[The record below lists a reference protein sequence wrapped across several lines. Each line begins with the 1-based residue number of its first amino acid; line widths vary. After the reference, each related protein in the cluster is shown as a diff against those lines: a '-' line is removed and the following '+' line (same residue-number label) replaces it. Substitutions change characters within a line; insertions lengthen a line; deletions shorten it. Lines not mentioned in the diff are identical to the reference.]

1 LRIQVNGRQ
10 KPGREQAAQRKAPGL
25 DGPNH
30 QRRLSMTKFDRAGA
44 SGLRAWT
51 RRTAFSLAA
60 LVASAG
66 MAGAAELNVYNWG
79 EYINPEVL
87 KKFEEE
93 TQIKVNLSTYSSN
106 EEMLAKIQGGA
117 TGYDVVFP
125 SVHMHDIMAK
135 LDLLEKT
142 DINTYEGFKNIDPAF
157 LRAKS
162 DPKGEYCL
170 PYAWGSVGIFYNRT
184 ILGKDITGWKDLIET
199 VKAKGL
205 KFTLLDDMREVLAV
219 GLMLNGH
226 KINSTDP
233 AELQQA
239 ADTIIA
245 MKPDVAAFTYDTRPM
260 VQSGDVAAGHF
271 FVGAMVDVFGNE
283 KDLGYVIPEEGATMY
298 QEDACVL
305 KSAPNKENAIKFLQF
320 YTRPEIV
327 ALNVSQQT
335 NGTANVPARQ
345 LTLEK
350 IKNSKEIN
358 PPAET
363 MARLQIF
370 EDLGPALRQLDR
382 VWTKVKTAQ

>member
-1 LRIQVNGRQ
+1 MTNTNGV
-10 KPGREQAAQRKAPGL
+10 
-25 DGPNH
+25 
-30 QRRLSMTKFDRAGA
+30 
-44 SGLRAWT
+44 T
-51 RRTAFSLAA
+51 RRGRKRFATRARTVALSLTT
-60 LVASAG
+60 LFTLFG
-66 MAGAAELNVYNWG
+66 TAGAAELNIYNWG
-79 EYINPEVL
+79 EYINPAVL

-117 TGYDVVFP
+117 TGYDIVFP
-125 SVHMHDIMAK
+125 SVHMQDIMSK

-142 DINTYEGFKNIDPAF
+142 DINAYEGFKNIDPTF

-170 PYAWGSVGIFYNRT
+170 PYAFGSVGILYNRKL
-184 ILGKDITGWKDLIET
+184 LGKDVTGWRDLIET

-205 KFTLLDDMREVLAV
+205 KFTLLDDMREVLSV
-219 GLMLNGH
+219 GLILNGH
-226 KINSTDP
+226 KVNSTDP

-260 VQSGDVAAGHF
+260 VAAGDVAAGHF
-271 FVGAMVDVFGNE
+271 FVGSMVDVFANP

-298 QEDACVL
+298 QEDICVL
-305 KSAPNKENAIKFLQF
+305 KTAPNKDNAIKFLQF
-320 YTRPEIV
+320 YTRPEV
-327 ALNVSQQT
+327 AALNIEQQT

-345 LTLEK
+345 LTPEQ

-358 PPAET
+358 PPPET
-363 MARLQIF
+363 MQKLQIF
-370 EDLGPALRQLDR
+370 EDLGPGVRQLDR

>member
-1 LRIQVNGRQ
+1 
-10 KPGREQAAQRKAPGL
+10 
-25 DGPNH
+25 
-30 QRRLSMTKFDRAGA
+30 MTKAKRTGA
-44 SGLRAWT
+44 SGFQVWMRG
-51 RRTAFSLAA
+51 TALSLAA
-60 LVASAG
+60 LVATAG
-66 MAGAAELNVYNWG
+66 VAGASELNVYNWG

-93 TQIKVNLSTYSSN
+93 TKIKVNLSTYSSN

-117 TGYDVVFP
+117 TGYDIVFP
-125 SVHMHDIMAK
+125 SVHMQDIMAK

-142 DINTYEGFKNIDPAF
+142 DINKYEGFKNIDPSF

-162 DPKGEYCL
+162 DPNGEYCL
-170 PYAWGSVGIFYNRT
+170 PYAWGSVGIFYNRKV
-184 ILGKDITGWKDLIET
+184 LGKDVTGWKDLIET

-219 GLMLNGH
+219 GLILNGH

-245 MKPDVAAFTYDTRPM
+245 MKPDVAAFTYDERPM
-260 VQSGDVAAGHF
+260 VQAGDVAAGHA
-271 FVGAMVDVFGNE
+271 FVGAMIDVFGNE

-298 QEDACVL
+298 QEDICVL

-327 ALNVSQQT
+327 ALNVAQQT

-345 LTLEK
+345 LTPEK

-363 MARLQIF
+363 MDRLQIF
-370 EDLGPALRQLDR
+370 EDLGPALRQVDR
-382 VWTKVKTAQ
+382 VWTRVKTAQ

>member
-1 LRIQVNGRQ
+1 
-10 KPGREQAAQRKAPGL
+10 
-25 DGPNH
+25 
-30 QRRLSMTKFDRAGA
+30 MTKASRVVRAT
-44 SGLRAWT
+44 RAKFLGSA
-51 RRTAFSLAA
+51 RAAAFSLSA
-60 LVASAG
+60 LIAMTG
-66 MAGAAELNVYNWG
+66 LGHAAELNIYNWG
-79 EYINPEVL
+79 EYINPAVL

-125 SVHMHDIMAK
+125 SVHMQDIMSK

-142 DINTYEGFKNIDPAF
+142 DINSFEGFKNIDPAF

-170 PYAWGSVGIFYNRT
+170 PYAFGTVGIVYNRKV
-184 ILGKDITGWKDLIET
+184 LGKDVVGWKDLIAT
-199 VKAKGL
+199 VKEKGL

-219 GLMLNGH
+219 GLILNGH
-226 KINSTDP
+226 KVNSTDP

-271 FVGAMVDVFGNE
+271 FVGAMVDVFANQ

-298 QEDACVL
+298 QEDICVL
-305 KSAPNKENAIKFLQF
+305 KTAPNKENAVKFLQF
-320 YTRPEIV
+320 YTRPDIA

-345 LTLEK
+345 LTPDQ

-358 PPAET
+358 PTPET
-363 MARLQIF
+363 MQRLQIF
-370 EDLGPALRQLDR
+370 EDLGSGVRQLDR

>member
-1 LRIQVNGRQ
+1 
-10 KPGREQAAQRKAPGL
+10 
-25 DGPNH
+25 
-30 QRRLSMTKFDRAGA
+30 MTKASRVVRATKAKLLG
-44 SGLRAWT
+44 STRAA
-51 RRTAFSLAA
+51 AFSLSA
-60 LVASAG
+60 LFA
-66 MAGAAELNVYNWG
+66 MAGLGQAAELNIYNWG
-79 EYINPEVL
+79 EYINPAVL

-125 SVHMHDIMAK
+125 SVHMQDIMSK

-142 DINTYEGFKNIDPAF
+142 DINAYEGFKNIDPAF

-170 PYAWGSVGIFYNRT
+170 PYAFGTVGIVYNRKV
-184 ILGKDITGWKDLIET
+184 LGKDVVGWKDLIAT
-199 VKAKGL
+199 VKEKGL

-219 GLMLNGH
+219 GLILNGH
-226 KINSTDP
+226 KVNSTDP

-271 FVGAMVDVFGNE
+271 FVGAMVDVFANQ

-298 QEDACVL
+298 QEDMCVL
-305 KSAPNKENAIKFLQF
+305 KTAPNKDNAMKFMEF
-320 YTRPEIV
+320 YTRPEV
-327 ALNVSQQT
+327 AALNVSQQT

-345 LTLEK
+345 LTPDQ

-358 PPAET
+358 PTPET
-363 MARLQIF
+363 MQRLQIF
-370 EDLGPALRQLDR
+370 EDLGSGVRQLDR

>member
-1 LRIQVNGRQ
+1 
-10 KPGREQAAQRKAPGL
+10 
-25 DGPNH
+25 
-30 QRRLSMTKFDRAGA
+30 MTKTDRAGA
-44 SGLRAWT
+44 SGFRAWT
-51 RRTAFSLAA
+51 RRTALSLAA
-60 LVASAG
+60 LAATAG
-66 MAGAAELNVYNWG
+66 MASAAELNVYNWG

-93 TQIKVNLSTYSSN
+93 TKIKVNLSTYSSN

-117 TGYDVVFP
+117 TGYDIVFP
-125 SVHMHDIMAK
+125 SVHMQDIMAK

-142 DINTYEGFKNIDPAF
+142 DINKYEGFKNIDPAF

-162 DPKGEYCL
+162 DPNGEYCL
-170 PYAWGSVGIFYNRT
+170 PYAWGSVGIFYNRKV
-184 ILGKDITGWKDLIET
+184 LGKDVTGWKDLIET

-219 GLMLNGH
+219 GLILNGH

-233 AELQQA
+233 AELQEA

-245 MKPDVAAFTYDTRPM
+245 MKPYVAAFTYDERPM
-260 VQSGDVAAGHF
+260 VQAGDVAAGHA

-298 QEDACVL
+298 QEDICVL
-305 KSAPNKENAIKFLQF
+305 KSAPNKENALKFLQF
-320 YTRPEIV
+320 YTQPEIV

-345 LTLEK
+345 LTTEK

-370 EDLGPALRQLDR
+370 EDLGPALRQVDR
-382 VWTKVKTAQ
+382 VWTRVKTAQ

>member
-1 LRIQVNGRQ
+1 
-10 KPGREQAAQRKAPGL
+10 
-25 DGPNH
+25 
-30 QRRLSMTKFDRAGA
+30 MTKASRVVRATSVKLLGSA
-44 SGLRAWT
+44 RVA
-51 RRTAFSLAA
+51 AFSVSA
-60 LVASAG
+60 LIASTAVG
-66 MAGAAELNVYNWG
+66 QAAELNIYNWG
-79 EYINPEVL
+79 EYINPAVL
-87 KKFEEE
+87 KKFEDE
-93 TQIKVNLSTYSSN
+93 TKIKVNLSTYSSN

-125 SVHMHDIMAK
+125 SVHMQDIMSK

-142 DINTYEGFKNIDPAF
+142 DINAYEGFKNIDPAF

-170 PYAWGSVGIFYNRT
+170 PYAFGTVGIVYNRKV
-184 ILGKDITGWKDLIET
+184 LGKDVVGWKDLIAT
-199 VKAKGL
+199 VKEKGL

-219 GLMLNGH
+219 GLILNGH
-226 KINSTDP
+226 KVNSTDP

-271 FVGAMVDVFGNE
+271 FVGAMVDVFANQ
-283 KDLGYVIPEEGATMY
+283 KDLGYVIPVEGATMY
-298 QEDACVL
+298 QEDMCVL
-305 KSAPNKENAIKFLQF
+305 KTAPNKDSALKFMEF
-320 YTRPEIV
+320 YTRPEV
-327 ALNVSQQT
+327 AALNVSQQT

-345 LTLEK
+345 LTPDQ

-358 PPAET
+358 PTPET
-363 MARLQIF
+363 MQRLQIF
-370 EDLGPALRQLDR
+370 EDLGSGVRQLDR

>member
-1 LRIQVNGRQ
+1 
-10 KPGREQAAQRKAPGL
+10 
-25 DGPNH
+25 
-30 QRRLSMTKFDRAGA
+30 MTKTDRAGA
-44 SGLRAWT
+44 SGFRAWT
-51 RRTAFSLAA
+51 RRTALSLAA
-60 LVASAG
+60 LAATAG
-66 MAGAAELNVYNWG
+66 MASAAELNVYNWG

-93 TQIKVNLSTYSSN
+93 TKIKVNLSTYSSN

-117 TGYDVVFP
+117 TGYDIVFP
-125 SVHMHDIMAK
+125 SVHMQDIMAK

-142 DINTYEGFKNIDPAF
+142 DINKYEGFKNIDPAF

-162 DPKGEYCL
+162 DPNGEYCL
-170 PYAWGSVGIFYNRT
+170 PYAWGSVGIFYNRKV
-184 ILGKDITGWKDLIET
+184 LGKDVTGWKDLIET

-219 GLMLNGH
+219 GLILNGQ

-233 AELQQA
+233 AELQEA

-245 MKPDVAAFTYDTRPM
+245 MKPYVAAFTYDERPM
-260 VQSGDVAAGHF
+260 VQAGDVAAGHA

-298 QEDACVL
+298 QEDICVL
-305 KSAPNKENAIKFLQF
+305 KSAPNKENALKFLQF
-320 YTRPEIV
+320 YTQPEIV

-345 LTLEK
+345 LTTEK

-370 EDLGPALRQLDR
+370 EDLGPALRQVDR
-382 VWTKVKTAQ
+382 VWTRVKTAQ